1 MKNIDIDIDKQIY
14 IDNKKLI
21 FPTFYYDIK
30 KKEYKTSLNYHHL
43 ILLGLGKTRFY
54 PLFVTIL

>member
-1 MKNIDIDIDKQIY
+1 MTNKKFQDTQIY

-30 KKEYKTSLNYHHL
+30 KKEYKIKNY
-43 ILLGLGKTRFY
+43 
-54 PLFVTIL
+54 

>member
-1 MKNIDIDIDKQIY
+1 MKNIHIDIDKQIY

-30 KKEYKTSLNYHHL
+30 KKEYKIKNY
-43 ILLGLGKTRFY
+43 
-54 PLFVTIL
+54 